1 MNERWRASWRR
12 HAALL
17 AAVLLHIGLLW
28 LILPY
33 MINRSEPP
41 PSDSVDVAIA
51 PPVPAPKPK
60 PKPIRAP
67 PAERRAETNS
77 SSARPHLQP
86 APRLVHLFQ
95 PWLHLTPPAPM

>member
-17 AAVLLHIGLLW
+17 AAVLLHVGLLW
-28 LILPY
+28 LLLPY

-41 PSDSVDVAIA
+41 ANDSVDVAIA
-51 PPVPAPKPK
+51 PSVPAPK

-67 PAERRAETNS
+67 PAVRRAETNS
-77 SSARPHLQP
+77 SAARPFQP
-86 APRLVHLFQ
+86 APRLARVSK
-95 PWLHLTPPAPM
+95 PPSLTLPAPMVQK